1 MAMKMRH
8 RLHNVE
14 FKRPTSVPES
24 LAVAAVESEPQPV
37 PLAKILG
44 DATEELA
51 GSINNDT
58 ITGLLNATFGN
69 AVEMIVAIQSI
80 RSNLLD
86 IVKASL
92 LGSVLSNTLLV
103 LGTAFLLGGLTRSR
117 KRRGRYHS
125 FHVVSED
132 FEKNGPTRMEKEQ
145 KFAVK
150 SALISMAM
158 LMFSCMSF
166 ALPTIFNSYPSDDR
180 KSVLQVSRIGA
191 VIVLSSY
198 VAYLI
203 FQLLTHEKTLG
214 GEEEAL
220 SPGLEEGEDEE
231 EDDEDDAGP
240 GLSASC
246 ATGLMA
252 VSTLA
257 VAVNSEFLVDV
268 IESVVRSNGLPESF
282 IGVVLLPIA
291 GNACEHASAIRFAM
305 QVPEHPAVSGKCLRA
320 MAITVTVCILSGG
333 RASVSLPRHAL
344 ISALRRAA
352 QSALGRGIRAL
363 VTSTGE
369 VLQAFRSLAE
379 EGIEDGDVVS
389 AIVREVEVFAHKLG
403 RSFAAIG
410 TDGRVTTW
418 GHGSNGGD
426 SLSVKEKLQDVQD
439 VKATVGAFAAI
450 CGDGKVVTW
459 GNPDCGGDSTAVE
472 AMLEDVCSVQATYK
486 AFAALRRDGS
496 VIAWGSGAYGGDTE
510 DINFQLQDVRCVY
523 STTGAF
529 AAVKHDGT
537 VITWGSLSCGGNSD
551 TVRELLTDVTEIVG
565 ASRAFAAIKA
575 DGTVATWC
583 RKLWPDF
590 DAIVGGDSEAVQ
602 HQLTDVQQVIAST
615 HAFAAIRSAGDV
627 VTWGASS
634 CGGNCEAVR
643 EQLADVKAIHA
654 NAFAFAA
661 LRADGTVVTW
671 GDNAY
676 GGDSR
681 AVHSQ
686 LHGVQHIVATG
697 GAFAALRRDRTV
709 VTWGSAEH
717 GGDSSAAAD
726 LLVNVQ
732 QLCPSLR
739 AFAALKGDGSVVTW
753 GSAEYGGDSCAVQEQ
768 LHDIHRLDASMR
780 AFAAARV
787 DGSFVWWGN
796 LAFGGTTNF
805 MEHGY
810 Y

>member
-1 MAMKMRH
+1 MATAGEMTLHAPLVVRNSPASSRGRAEPREREWDALAFEDLSGKPALINPIKLKAMAMKMRH
-8 RLHNVE
+8 RLHNLE

-24 LAVAAVESEPQPV
+24 LAVAGVESEPQPARAPKTPGTYSVMYIVGTDNLAGLKTIFNHPLSILLLACPLGIVAHFANWGHTWVFWLNFLALV

-125 FHVVSED
+125 FHIVSEE

-305 QVPEHPAVSGKCLRA
+305 QDRPGL
-320 MAITVTVCILSGG
+320 
-333 RASVSLPRHAL
+333 
-344 ISALRRAA
+344 
-352 QSALGRGIRAL
+352 
-363 VTSTGE
+363 
-369 VLQAFRSLAE
+369 
-379 EGIEDGDVVS
+379 
-389 AIVREVEVFAHKLG
+389 
-403 RSFAAIG
+403 AIG
-410 TDGRVTTW
+410 IAV
-418 GHGSNGGD
+418 GSATQI
-426 SLSVKEKLQDVQD
+426 SLL
-439 VKATVGAFAAI
+439 
-450 CGDGKVVTW
+450 VV
-459 GNPDCGGDSTAVE
+459 P
-472 AMLEDVCSVQATYK
+472 
-486 AFAALRRDGS
+486 FS
-496 VIAWGSGAYGGDTE
+496 VIAAWFMDKPL
-510 DINFQLQDVRCVY
+510 DL
-523 STTGAF
+523 
-529 AAVKHDGT
+529 
-537 VITWGSLSCGGNSD
+537 
-551 TVRELLTDVTEIVG
+551 
-565 ASRAFAAIKA
+565 
-575 DGTVATWC
+575 
-583 RKLWPDF
+583 DF
-590 DAIVGGDSEAVQ
+590 GVLNTA
-602 HQLTDVQQVIAST
+602 
-615 HAFAAIRSAGDV
+615 V
-627 VTWGASS
+627 VTFCILVVLTLLLDGRSNWFKGYILCCMYAFLAVLYWYVPQFMQHKAWR
-634 CGGNCEAVR
+634 GNP
-643 EQLADVKAIHA
+643 
-654 NAFAFAA
+654 
-661 LRADGTVVTW
+661 G
-671 GDNAY
+671 
-676 GGDSR
+676 
-681 AVHSQ
+681 
-686 LHGVQHIVATG
+686 
-697 GAFAALRRDRTV
+697 
-709 VTWGSAEH
+709 
-717 GGDSSAAAD
+717 
-726 LLVNVQ
+726 
-732 QLCPSLR
+732 
-739 AFAALKGDGSVVTW
+739 
-753 GSAEYGGDSCAVQEQ
+753 
-768 LHDIHRLDASMR
+768 
-780 AFAAARV
+780 
-787 DGSFVWWGN
+787 
-796 LAFGGTTNF
+796 
-805 MEHGY
+805 
-810 Y
+810 